1 MNHSTGIKHVS
12 METARCPYCSE
23 KTSVDLPGDFEPV
36 YAYCSDCGKKFIVE
50 RLVEG
55 FQVLKREGAPCSSD
69 PDCREIEIGGG
80 DEE

>member
-1 MNHSTGIKHVS
+1 MNQSISSGRMAAENTQ
-12 METARCPYCSE
+12 CPYCSE
-23 KTSVDLPGDFEPV
+23 RTTVTLPADYEPV
-36 YAYCSDCGKKFIVE
+36 YAYCSACGKKFILE
-50 RLVEG
+50 RLSEG

>member
-1 MNHSTGIKHVS
+1 MSHAVTMNRPSEKI
-12 METARCPYCSE
+12 ARCPYCSE
-23 KTSVDLPGDFEPV
+23 RTSITVPADYEPV
-36 YAYCSDCGKKFIVE
+36 YAYCSDCGKKFILE
-50 RLVEG
+50 RLSEG